1 MANLAIGATGNCVVN
16 TLMNTFFKT
25 YKELRGKGIINEEVL
40 KSLTQVDSRHYYL

>member
-25 YKELRGKGIINEEVL
+25 YKRNFVGKVL
-40 KSLTQVDSRHYYL
+40 STKKF